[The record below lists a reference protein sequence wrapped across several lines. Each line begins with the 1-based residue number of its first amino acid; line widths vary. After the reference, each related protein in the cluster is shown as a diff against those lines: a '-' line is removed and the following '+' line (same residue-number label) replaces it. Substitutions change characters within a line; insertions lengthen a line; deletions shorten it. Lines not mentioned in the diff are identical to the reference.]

1 MDTFLYMEIK
11 VGHMQD
17 PDTEEYIIQRLWQHN
32 GRFADINMKTLN
44 VILYDDQ
51 KNIQGGLLA
60 HTWCGTLDI
69 HYLWIEDTWR
79 LHGTGRQLMQAAE
92 EEARNRGCHMSVVD
106 TLSFQARGF
115 YEKTGLSRLWRTG
128 WICAA
133 LRTLLSGKKIIIGM
147 LSARRHGQPIP

>member
-1 MDTFLYMEIK
+1 MEIK
-11 VGHMQD
+11 VGHTQD
-17 PDTEEYIIQRLWQHN
+17 PKTEEYIIQRLWQHN

-69 HYLWIEDTWR
+69 HYLWIDDPWR
-79 LHGTGRQLMQAAE
+79 LQGTGRQLMMAAE
-92 EEARNRGCHMSVVD
+92 EEARNRHCHMSVVD

-115 YEKTGLSRLWRTG
+115 YEKLGYRVYGEQEGYAQRFARYYLAKRL
-128 WICAA
+128 
-133 LRTLLSGKKIIIGM
+133 
-147 LSARRHGQPIP
+147 